1 MSSPG
6 SYPGASLRRRAGS
19 RSAWCRASAS
29 ALTRAYLA
37 SDLTEV
43 WPLRA
48 ISMGVPVPSSASWPC
63 MTDLVSASSRAWPRA
78 ANSGDEEAVRG
89 LNG

>member
-1 MSSPG
+1 MSSPV

-19 RSAWCRASAS
+19 RSAWRRASAS

-48 ISMGVPVPSSASWPC
+48 ISMGVPVPSSASWE
-63 MTDLVSASSRAWPRA
+63 
-78 ANSGDEEAVRG
+78 SGTLSLERRMVPAPGRF
-89 LNG
+89 